1 MKKTRIA
8 VIFLVIVLALMIPIG
23 VFASYDVYY
32 CSWNASPGGDGS
44 WKYPWLCSNS
54 AEFDDIVDVICYDN
68 GGDAI
73 LYEKVP
79 SGYYRHVILWGG
91 ASDCGVESSVFYY
104 GYPPHT
110 GLTLPPPLMISGAL
124 VIGLSLFAV
133 GLVVYR
139 RRLAN

>member
-1 MKKTRIA
+1 MKKIRIA
-8 VIFLVIVLALMIPIG
+8 VIFLVIVLALMIPVG

-32 CSWNASPGGDGS
+32 CSWNASSGGDGS
-44 WKYPWLCSNS
+44 WNYPWLCSDS
-54 AEFDDIVDVICYDN
+54 AEFDAIVDEICDY
-68 GGDAI
+68 GDGI

-79 SGYYRHVILWGG
+79 SGYYRHVILWDDG
-91 ASDCGVESSVFYY
+91 SCGVESSVFYY